1 MKTELNNMLDTIVNE
16 FPRYFPEVN
25 NVLSAG
31 IPVFARVIGLV
42 VTAPFLKRSEIP
54 TIAKVGFTLIFTI
67 MLSML
72 LKPAAPG
79 ADVSLIYSVA
89 INFLC
94 GALIGFIV
102 SCILSAIESGGDMIN
117 MQQGVSSAT
126 IMDPTTSSQ
135 VSIMGRIFSMLGLI
149 IFIEIGGIYW
159 TFNAFIRSFEV
170 FPLYSSMVPLD
181 EIVNLPYLIKI
192 TSNVLYIGLQ
202 IASPVLIAT
211 LGQDIILGIISKT
224 APQVNVFQMSFLF
237 KPCMGSAILI
247 IVMPSILNVICDFFM
262 SFANIF

>member
-1 MKTELNNMLDTIVNE
+1 MLDTIMSE
-16 FPRYFPEVN
+16 FPKIFPEIDKT
-25 NVLSAG
+25 LACG
-31 IPVFARVIGLV
+31 IPVFARVAGLMR
-42 VTAPFLKRSEIP
+42 TTPFLQRTEIP
-54 TIAKVGFTLIFTI
+54 NIAKIGFALIFSVLLTI
-67 MLSML
+67 V
-72 LKPAAPG
+72 LKPQTSPSN
-79 ADVSLIYSVA
+79 DFILYTIVLNYM
-89 INFLC
+89 C
-94 GALIGFIV
+94 GAIIGFIIN
-102 SCILSAIESGGDMIN
+102 CIIKAVEAGGDMIN

-135 VSIMGRIFSMLGLI
+135 ISIMGRIFSLLGLI
-149 IFIEIGGIYW
+149 IFMEIGGVYW
-159 TFNAFIRSFEV
+159 TFNAFVRSFEI
-170 FPLYSSMVPLD
+170 FPLYSQAIPLD
-181 EIVNLPYLIKI
+181 EIINMPYLIKI

-247 IVMPSILNVICDFFM
+247 VVMPTIFDIICDYYL

>member
-1 MKTELNNMLDTIVNE
+1 MLDLIVNE
-16 FPRYFPEVN
+16 FPKIFPEVN
-25 NVLSAG
+25 SILAGG
-31 IPVFARVIGLV
+31 IPIFARVAGLMR
-42 VTAPFLKRSEIP
+42 TAPFIQRSEIP
-54 TIAKVGFTLIFTI
+54 MVAKVGFALIFTI
-67 MLSML
+67 ILSML
-72 LKPAAPG
+72 LRPEMPPQG
-79 ADVSLIYSVA
+79 VSIIYSVV

-94 GALIGFIV
+94 GALVGFIV
-102 SCILSAIESGGDMIN
+102 NCIVKAIESGGDMIN

-135 VSIMGRIFSMLGLI
+135 ISIMGRIFSLIGLI
-149 IFIEIGGIYW
+149 IFLEIGGAYW
-159 TFNAFIRSFEV
+159 TFNAFIRSFEI
-170 FPLYSSMVPLD
+170 FPVYSTMVPLD
-181 EIVNLPYLIKI
+181 EIVNMPYLVKI

-202 IASPVLIAT
+202 IASPVLLAT

-247 IVMPSILNVICDFFM
+247 IIMPSLLNVINDFFM

>member
-1 MKTELNNMLDTIVNE
+1 MLDLIINE
-16 FPRYFPEVN
+16 FPKYFPEVN
-25 NVLSAG
+25 NILAGG
-31 IPVFARVIGLV
+31 IPIFARIAGLMR
-42 VTAPFLKRSEIP
+42 TAPFLKRTEIP

-67 MLSML
+67 ILSMV
-72 LKPAAPG
+72 LKPTAPAVG
-79 ADVSLIYSVA
+79 VSIIYSIV

-102 SCILSAIESGGDMIN
+102 NCIITAVESGGDMIN

-135 VSIMGRIFSMLGLI
+135 ISIMGRLFSLFGLI
-149 IFIEIGGIYW
+149 IFLEIGGAYW
-159 TFNAFIRSFEV
+159 TFNALIRSFEV
-170 FPLYSSMVPLD
+170 FPVYGTFIPLD
-181 EIVNLPYLIKI
+181 EIVNMPYLVKV

-202 IASPVLIAT
+202 IAGPVLLAT

-224 APQVNVFQMSFLF
+224 APQVNVFTMSFLF
-237 KPCMGSAILI
+237 KPCLGSAILI
-247 IVMPSILNVICDFFM
+247 VVLPSLLNVIEDFFM

>member
-1 MKTELNNMLDTIVNE
+1 MLDIIINE
-16 FPRYFPEVN
+16 FPKIFPEVN
-25 NVLSAG
+25 NILAGG
-31 IPVFARVIGLV
+31 IPIFARVAGLIR
-42 VTAPFLKRSEIP
+42 TAPFLQRSEIP
-54 TIAKVGFTLIFTI
+54 MIAKVGFALIFTI
-67 MLSML
+67 TLSML
-72 LKPAAPG
+72 IRPETPPQG
-79 ADVSLIYSVA
+79 VSIIYSVI

-102 SCILSAIESGGDMIN
+102 NCIVKAIESGGDMIN

-135 VSIMGRIFSMLGLI
+135 ISIMGRIFSLLGLI
-149 IFIEIGGIYW
+149 IFLEIGGAYW
-159 TFNAFIRSFEV
+159 TFNAFIRSFEI
-170 FPLYSSMVPLD
+170 FPVYSSFVPLD
-181 EIVNLPYLIKI
+181 QIVNMPYLVKI

-202 IASPVLIAT
+202 IASPVLLAT

-237 KPCMGSAILI
+237 KPCMGAAILVVI
-247 IVMPSILNVICDFFM
+247 MPSLLNVISDFFM